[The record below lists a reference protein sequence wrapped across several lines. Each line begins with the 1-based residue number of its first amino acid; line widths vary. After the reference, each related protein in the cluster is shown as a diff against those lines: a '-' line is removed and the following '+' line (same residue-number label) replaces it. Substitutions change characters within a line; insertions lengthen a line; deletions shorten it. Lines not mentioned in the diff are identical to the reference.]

1 MQPLSE
7 YFRKVQTYTKAI
19 VATVGTVLTAVA
31 GLSSELGV
39 TFINENAKVEITFI
53 LAALTAL
60 STWAIPN
67 YEIEI
72 KE

>member
-1 MQPLSE
+1 MQLFVE
-7 YFRKVQTYTKAI
+7 HFRKAQRHVKAI
-19 VATVGTVLTAVA
+19 VATVGSILTAVA
-31 GLSSELGV
+31 GLSSELGITIIDDSARV
-39 TFINENAKVEITFI
+39 TVTFI
-53 LAALTAL
+53 LAALTAF

>member
-1 MQPLSE
+1 MQLFVE
-7 YFRKVQTYTKAI
+7 YFRKAQRHVKAI
-19 VATVGTVLTAVA
+19 VATVGSVLTAIA
-31 GLSSELGV
+31 GLSSDLGI
-39 TFINENAKVEITFI
+39 TFISDSARLEVTFI
-53 LAALTAL
+53 LAALTAF